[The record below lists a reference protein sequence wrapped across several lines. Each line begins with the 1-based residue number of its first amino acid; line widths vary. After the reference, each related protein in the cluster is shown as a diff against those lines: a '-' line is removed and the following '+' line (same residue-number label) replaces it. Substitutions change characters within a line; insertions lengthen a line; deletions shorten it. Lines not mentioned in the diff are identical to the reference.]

1 MIEILI
7 ITLVWVCGIILG
19 IVIGL
24 LIAEERRISWAER
37 RGRWTL
43 RRLLKEDDKC
53 LK

>member
-24 LIAEERRISWAER
+24 LIAEERRISGAER
-37 RGRWTL
+37 EEGDGRSA
-43 RRLLKEDDKC
+43 DC
-53 LK
+53 